1 MQRFLGIILFFILLV
16 GCKSDR
22 PSHVLK
28 EKEMTD
34 LLLNLHLA
42 EAYLNSWSSDS
53 SQKISGDLIEGV
65 YQHYNT
71 DSTQVRASLEFYAGK
86 PQMLDRIYQT
96 VDTRLKEMETNVREI
111 EEKKYR
117 DIFVKDSI
125 SRAMTADSLLKIQT
139 DSINYQNIKHLLYWK
154 DPDST
159 DLKPVMWDWNRAT
172 KLHKRYFNYPDSV
185 ILRDSLR
192 VDSAINLKD
201 TTLNKAVQPVL
212 KKVPI
217 DN

>member
-28 EKEMTD
+28 EKDMTD

-53 SQKISGDLIEGV
+53 SQRMSGDLIEGV
-65 YQHYNT
+65 YQHYDT
-71 DSTQVRASLEFYAGK
+71 DSAQVRASLEFYATR
-86 PQMLDRIYQT
+86 PQVLERIYQG
-96 VDTRLKEMETNVREI
+96 VDARLKQMAPDVREI

-125 SRAMTADSLLKIQT
+125 SRALVADSLLKLQT
-139 DSINYQNIKHLLYWK
+139 DSINYQQIKHLIFWK

-159 DLKPVMWDWNRAT
+159 
-172 KLHKRYFNYPDSV
+172 
-185 ILRDSLR
+185 
-192 VDSAINLKD
+192 
-201 TTLNKAVQPVL
+201 
-212 KKVPI
+212 
-217 DN
+217 

>member
-28 EKEMTD
+28 EKDMTD

-53 SQKISGDLIEGV
+53 SQRMSGDLIEGV
-65 YQHYNT
+65 YQHYDT
-71 DSTQVRASLEFYAGK
+71 DSAQVRASLEFYATR
-86 PQMLDRIYQT
+86 PQVLERIYQG
-96 VDTRLKEMETNVREI
+96 VDARLKQMETDVREI

-125 SRAMTADSLLKIQT
+125 SRALVADSLLKLQT
-139 DSINYQNIKHLLYWK
+139 DSINYQQIKHLIFWK

-159 DLKPVMWDWNRAT
+159 DLKPVDWDWNKET
-172 KLHKRYFNYPDSV
+172 KLHRRYFNYPDSV

-192 VDSAINLKD
+192 ADSTVNLKD
-201 TTLNKAVQPVL
+201 STLNKILP
-212 KKVPI
+212 
-217 DN
+217 

>member
-28 EKEMTD
+28 EKDMTD
-34 LLLNLHLA
+34 FLLNLHLA

-53 SQKISGDLIEGV
+53 SQRISGDLIAGV
-65 YQHYNT
+65 YQHHDT
-71 DSTQVRASLEFYAGK
+71 DSAQVRQSLEFYASR
-86 PQMLDRIYQT
+86 PQALDKIYQE
-96 VDTRLKEMETNVREI
+96 VETRLKAMETNVREL

-117 DIFVKDSI
+117 EIFVKDSI
-125 SRAMTADSLLKIQT
+125 SRALVADSLLRIQT
-139 DSINYQNIKHLLYWK
+139 DSINYHQIKHLLYWK

-159 DLKPVMWDWNRAT
+159 DLKPTDWDWNRAT
-172 KLHKRYFNYPDSV
+172 RLHKRYFNYPDSV

-201 TTLNKAVQPVL
+201 SILNKPVQPVI
-212 KKVPI
+212 KKVP
-217 DN
+217 NNR